1 MKLLE
6 EKIKKEGKALPND
19 ILKVDSFLNHQIDV
33 AFLNEI
39 GKEFQRLFANE
50 GVNRVL
56 TVEAS
61 GIAMAVT
68 TAQAFGNIPVVFAKK
83 VAAAN
88 MSKDVYCAALH
99 SYTRQRD
106 YNITVSK
113 EYLHQDDVV
122 LIIDDF
128 LANGEALNALISLCK
143 QAGAK
148 VVGCGIVIEKT
159 YQPGLERIREMGYRV
174 ESLARIKHMEEGVI
188 EFVEE

>member
-88 MSKDVYCAALH
+88 MSKDVYSAALH

-128 LANGEALNALISLCK
+128 LANGEALNALINLCK

-174 ESLARIKHMEEGVI
+174 ESLARIKHMDEGVI

>member
-50 GVNRVL
+50 GVNKVL

-68 TAQAFGNIPVVFAKK
+68 GMRLF
-83 VAAAN
+83 
-88 MSKDVYCAALH
+88 H
-99 SYTRQRD
+99 
-106 YNITVSK
+106 
-113 EYLHQDDVV
+113 H
-122 LIIDDF
+122 
-128 LANGEALNALISLCK
+128 
-143 QAGAK
+143 
-148 VVGCGIVIEKT
+148 
-159 YQPGLERIREMGYRV
+159 
-174 ESLARIKHMEEGVI
+174 
-188 EFVEE
+188 

>member
-1 MKLLE
+1 MKRLE
-6 EKIKKEGKALPND
+6 EKILTEGKILPND
-19 ILKVDSFLNHQIDV
+19 VLKVDSFLNHQIDV

-39 GKEFQRLFANE
+39 GEEFHRLYANDN
-50 GVNRVL
+50 VNKIL

-61 GIAMAVT
+61 GISMAVT
-68 TAQAFGNIPVVFAKK
+68 TSQAFGNIPVVFAKK
-83 VAAAN
+83 VAANN
-88 MSKDVYCAALH
+88 MGDSVYSERLH

-113 EYLHQDDVV
+113 DYLHPEDRV

-128 LANGEALNALISLCK
+128 LANGEALHALISVCK
-143 QAGAK
+143 QAGAT

-174 ESLARIKHMEEGVI
+174 ESLARVKRMEEGSI
-188 EFVEE
+188 EFVED

>member
-1 MKLLE
+1 MKRLE
-6 EKIKKEGKALPND
+6 EKILREGKILPND
-19 ILKVDSFLNHQIDV
+19 VLKVDSFLNHQIDV

-39 GKEFQRLFANE
+39 GEEFHRLYANDN
-50 GVNRVL
+50 VNKIL

-61 GIAMAVT
+61 GISMAVT
-68 TAQAFGNIPVVFAKK
+68 TSQAFGNIPVVFAKK
-83 VAAAN
+83 VAANN
-88 MSKDVYCAALH
+88 MGDSVYSERLH

-113 EYLHQDDVV
+113 DYLHPEDRV

-128 LANGEALNALISLCK
+128 LANGEALHALISVCK
-143 QAGAK
+143 QAGAT

-174 ESLARIKHMEEGVI
+174 ESLARVKRMEEGSI
-188 EFVEE
+188 EFVED